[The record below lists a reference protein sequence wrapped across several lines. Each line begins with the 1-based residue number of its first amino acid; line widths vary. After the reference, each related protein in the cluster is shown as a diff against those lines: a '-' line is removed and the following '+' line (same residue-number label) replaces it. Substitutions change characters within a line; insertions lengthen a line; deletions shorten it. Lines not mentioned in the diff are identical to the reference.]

1 MDGKAHGERCLCN
14 RDAPCLASSGAA
26 HAEEDA
32 SLGVRCS
39 GAGSWGDVRQVQAG
53 DVESFAHIY
62 RRYVRVVHTYLAQR
76 AEDWS
81 TAQDMTSETFL
92 RAFRGVESL
101 AYRGK
106 PLRAWLLTI
115 ARNVSLDHHRRR
127 SRRLVLVDED
137 SLASCEDLAR
147 GPEQVAVDRIICGEA
162 CAAMGEL
169 SEVQRRC
176 LVFRFLYGLSVAET
190 ASEMCRTEEA
200 VRALQYRAL
209 RKLASLLSDPNG
221 DERLVG

>member
-1 MDGKAHGERCLCN
+1 VDGKAHGVGRPCD
-14 RDAPCLASSGAA
+14 RDAPCSASSGAV
-26 HAEEDA
+26 HAKED
-32 SLGVRCS
+32 SGLGVHCPT
-39 GAGSWGDVRQVQAG
+39 AGSWGHVRQVQKG

-62 RRYVRVVHTYLAQR
+62 RRYVSVVYAYLAHR

-92 RAFRGVESL
+92 RAFRGVQKL
-101 AYRGK
+101 AYQGK

-115 ARNVSLDHHRRR
+115 ARNVSLDHHRRH

-147 GPEQVAVDRIICGEA
+147 GPEQIAIDRVVCDEARAV
-162 CAAMGEL
+162 MGEL

-176 LVFRFLYGLSVAET
+176 LALRFWYGLSVDET
-190 ASEMCRTEEA
+190 ASEMCRSEEA

-209 RKLASLLSDPNG
+209 RKLGALLSERDG
-221 DERLVG
+221 GERLVG